1 MCLAVESNFATP
13 GVWQRLC
20 ATKDSQLLPFRAGL
34 TVLKKKK
41 KKRRNSRQERK
52 RGLPEAVGPKD
63 RQAAV
68 AVKGL

>member
-41 KKRRNSRQERK
+41 KKEEFQAGE
-52 RGLPEAVGPKD
+52 EEGPS
-63 RQAAV
+63 
-68 AVKGL
+68 

>member
-1 MCLAVESNFATP
+1 MQQKIHNYYLSEL
-13 GVWQRLC
+13 G
-20 ATKDSQLLPFRAGL
+20 LLF
-34 TVLKKKK
+34 LKKKK
-41 KKRRNSRQERK
+41 KKKRNSRQERK

>member
-1 MCLAVESNFATP
+1 MQQKIHNYYLSEL
-13 GVWQRLC
+13 G
-20 ATKDSQLLPFRAGL
+20 LLFL
-34 TVLKKKK
+34 KKK